1 MFVWAMR
8 DKGSEWRAMRR
19 FLEAGRLPFS
29 PLVEAVC
36 EPYLTRSGESAKSPV
51 EVVDALGGKV
61 APLTDSGR
69 AWVDL
74 GHLTRLFS
82 ASDVSKLH
90 RVVRQASGLSIHLVT
105 PVVHTS
111 SPGEVVEA
119 VLAWARE
126 ERSGIC
132 IRVDGGTH
140 LSQKAVEVRTIVT
153 ESGLGG
159 ADIDLILDAQDLP
172 RAISYETLRDAFPIS
187 QGART
192 WAVVAGTFP
201 PSITDM
207 SPEIYQHTR
216 DRDEWLAW
224 REEITQSG
232 HGRLPIYGD
241 YATQPAL
248 YTPSPPFP
256 GSPSVRYTTGEHY
269 VVLRG
274 RGSSGSIGPD
284 YTQYVGHAR
293 YLSQQPYFCDV
304 VTTGGDAYARRIA
317 SGAHGTGNLT
327 TWRVASLER
336 HLSVVAAQVAQ
347 FVPALSQGR

>member
-1 MFVWAMR
+1 MR
-8 DKGSEWRAMRR
+8 DKGSEWITMRR
-19 FLEAGRLPFS
+19 FLEAGRLPFT

-36 EPYLTRSGESAKSPV
+36 EPYLTGTGGSLKSPV
-51 EVVDALGGKV
+51 EVLEALGNKV

-69 AWVDL
+69 AWIDL

-90 RVVRQASGLSIHLVT
+90 RVVRKTSGLATHLVT
-105 PVVHTS
+105 PVVRTS

-119 VLAWARE
+119 VFAWARE

-140 LSQKAVEVRTIVT
+140 LSQKARQVTTIVK
-153 ESGLGG
+153 ESRLREG
-159 ADIDLILDAQDLP
+159 DIDLVFDAQDLP
-172 RAISYETLRDAFPIS
+172 RAVSHEALSDAFPIG

-192 WAVVAGTFP
+192 WTVLAGTFP
-201 PSITDM
+201 PSITAM
-207 SPEIYQHTR
+207 SPDVYQHIR

-232 HGRLPIYGD
+232 SGRTPIYGD

-256 GSPSVRYTTGEHY
+256 GSPSVRYTTGERY

-274 RGSSGSIGPD
+274 RGGSGSRGPD
-284 YTQYVGHAR
+284 YTQYVGHAL
-293 YLSQQPYFCDV
+293 YLTQQQYFCDV
-304 VTTGGDAYARRIA
+304 VTTGGDAYVQQIA
-317 SGAHGTGNLT
+317 SRTYGTGNLT
-327 TWRVASLER
+327 TWRVASLQR

-347 FVPALSQGR
+347 YVAVLSPAR